1 MEDSR
6 YLIVGLGNPG
16 REYRRN
22 RHNIGFLAVDRLA
35 SEAGLRFTRHQ
46 FEALTTEV
54 RWDSVRIVLAKPQT
68 FMNLVGRSVGAF
80 VRFFRLPLDH
90 LVVLLDDMDLPL
102 GTVRLRGSGGTAGH
116 KGLTSIVESLRT
128 QDVPRLRMGISRP
141 PGQMDPA
148 DYVLQNFDESEASV
162 VDESLERASA
172 CLRTYVRQGLAA
184 AMNQY
189 NPAPE

>member
-22 RHNIGFLAVDRLA
+22 RHNIGFLAADRLA

-46 FEALTTEV
+46 FEALTTEG
-54 RWDSVRIVLAKPQT
+54 RWDGVRIVLAKPQT
-68 FMNLVGRSVGAF
+68 FMNRVGRSVGAF

-90 LVVLLDDMDLPL
+90 VVILLDDLDLPL
-102 GTVRLRGSGGTAGH
+102 GTIRLRGTGGTAGH
-116 KGLTSIVESLRT
+116 KGLTSIVESLGT

-148 DYVLQNFDESEASV
+148 DYVLQDFDEFEAPV
-162 VDESLERASA
+162 VEGSLERASA
-172 CLRTYVRQGLAA
+172 CLRTYIRDGLAV
-184 AMNQY
+184 AMNQF